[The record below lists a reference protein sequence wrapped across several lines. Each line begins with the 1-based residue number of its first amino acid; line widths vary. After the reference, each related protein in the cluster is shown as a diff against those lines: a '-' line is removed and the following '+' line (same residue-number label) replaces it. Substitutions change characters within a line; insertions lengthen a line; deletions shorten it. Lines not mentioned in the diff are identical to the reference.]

1 MLNIL
6 VIDDS
11 LTIRKMLEKMLT
23 DLGFNVIATAKSA
36 QEGISLY
43 KEYRPDFVTMDVNM
57 PEMSGIEALKIIR
70 DEYKNANIVML
81 TSKGDDALV
90 VQAIKYGAK
99 GYILKPPS
107 PSKLKDSIVAVF
119 PKEFEKRTLIK
130 KELDVQGYESTIK
143 DTLTDFYTVEY
154 MHNTIQHL
162 IAVHNK
168 DKNYS
173 ICMVLID
180 ISNLDKVYETHGAM
194 QRDVIMAQIA
204 DVLQDLIDE
213 SNIPIKLCN
222 NEFGIFIIG
231 SIQTE
236 LEVIAKEIRE
246 NIIALKNPM
255 AMKDTVLEISIGIVC
270 HIQNEKLIHFLE
282 RADEALDKANMHEN
296 KIFILE

>member
-180 ISNLDKVYETHGAM
+180 ISNLDKVYETHGAI

-255 AMKDTVLEISIGIVC
+255 AMKDTVLEISIGIAC

-282 RADEALDKANMHEN
+282 RADEALDKANMNED